1 VGPLISQ
8 VLEMLSSSGATYQSS
23 FRDVKQ

>member
-8 VLEMLSSSGATYQSS
+8 VLEMLSSSGATFQSS
-23 FRDVKQ
+23 FKGAQ